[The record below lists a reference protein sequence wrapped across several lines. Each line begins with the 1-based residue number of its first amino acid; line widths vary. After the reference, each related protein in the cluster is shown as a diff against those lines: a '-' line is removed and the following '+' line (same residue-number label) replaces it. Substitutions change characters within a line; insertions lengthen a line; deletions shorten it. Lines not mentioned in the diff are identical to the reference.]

1 MCAAG
6 SQGFLNMNSGDI
18 KWHLDVEVFFHP
30 LISATGFTG
39 TRKKKVQV
47 GGHAPTHRLNKSLN
61 LLLLILQRSGKSSEV
76 RRQKLVNHCSVW
88 QRQQETNPDCGTQAG
103 KASLHSW
110 FKHLKTKKQD
120 LVEDLTCPGE
130 LSMTC
135 TSGILVDMFEKTRR
149 CHKKNRR
156 RRLFF

>member
-1 MCAAG
+1 MASG
-6 SQGFLNMNSGDI
+6 RWGFFPST
-18 KWHLDVEVFFHP
+18 HLCHWIHRYKE
-30 LISATGFTG
+30 
-39 TRKKKVQV
+39 KKVQV

-149 CHKKNRR
+149 CQKKEEEGS
-156 RRLFF
+156 FFSVYCAFKASSPVG